1 MNLYYLYTWVPTTSY
16 FYYYQLLLLLPSYLP
31 TYLLLLLTMLSYI
44 HNKKAIAIAFFWL
57 LSY

>member
-16 FYYYQLLLLLPSYLP
+16 YYYYLPP
-31 TYLLLLLTMLSYI
+31 TYLLLLTILSYTYS
-44 HNKKAIAIAFFWL
+44 KKAIAIAFFWL